1 MKILKADFN
10 GSSFHRVYFIG
21 ISFSFSYAD
30 RIIIRFSSQDN
41 FPPLGPNS
49 FVTSGFVLSIE
60 ELLISHVVH
69 YMSILSRLQRRI
81 FSRESS
87 RLSKS
92 GIEIWKFLT
101 SYIRALLAPSLSLS
115 LLFFREL
122 PWGLHS
128 DRVATGFS
136 ISAYI
141 DAHQQHVH
149 VTTAVCTQIL
159 QPPLSHIFAYHAT
172 VLGTTPFPR
181 KVVR

>member
-1 MKILKADFN
+1 MDFSQTRRAIYIYLILFCCIKILKADFN

-81 FSRESS
+81 FLRESS

-115 LLFFREL
+115 SL
-122 PWGLHS
+122 
-128 DRVATGFS
+128 
-136 ISAYI
+136 
-141 DAHQQHVH
+141 
-149 VTTAVCTQIL
+149 
-159 QPPLSHIFAYHAT
+159 
-172 VLGTTPFPR
+172 FPR
-181 KVVR
+181 APLGPPFW

>member
-81 FSRESS
+81 FPRESS

-101 SYIRALLAPSLSLS
+101 SYIRALLAPSLSLFS
-115 LLFFREL
+115 FSASSPGASILIGLPLAFPYPHTSTHTNNTYTSPPLCARRYSSHPYHIFLHIMPLFSEPHLFRER
-122 PWGLHS
+122 S
-128 DRVATGFS
+128 
-136 ISAYI
+136 
-141 DAHQQHVH
+141 
-149 VTTAVCTQIL
+149 
-159 QPPLSHIFAYHAT
+159 
-172 VLGTTPFPR
+172 
-181 KVVR
+181 